1 MPTKDSGMSPEG
13 MDAAKKAVEHLRECI
28 ESGQHWY
35 IGLLEA
41 IGLWTAP
48 EEVYKG
54 RQYHYVIA
62 GEAFDWL
69 ALAERLCDSV
79 DGLVPQNEEEALLQR
94 SEVPIDLATGE
105 FKRLVGGS
113 KYSALL
119 NYWYGVDVECALVK
133 AVEEAI
139 QKERV
144 AAGLTRK
151 RHVSQ
156 EAYSRIYGS
165 SQREL
170 LGAFLKEKGYDG
182 GGALQAPERKE
193 FTYWL
198 FNQRLLNH
206 DKARVASDT
215 RRGLEQ
221 LRSTVSRRPNGGRLP
236 PHQAPMD
243 TGDGGVPTQGRRPG
257 VRV

>member
-1 MPTKDSGMSPEG
+1 
-13 MDAAKKAVEHLRECI
+13 MDL
-28 ESGQHWY
+28 
-35 IGLLEA
+35 
-41 IGLWTAP
+41 P
-48 EEVYKG
+48 
-54 RQYHYVIA
+54 
-62 GEAFDWL
+62 
-69 ALAERLCDSV
+69 
-79 DGLVPQNEEEALLQR
+79 
-94 SEVPIDLATGE
+94 TGE

-119 NYWYGVDVECALVK
+119 NYWYGVDVESALVK

-182 GGALQAPERKE
+182 GGALQVPERKE

-236 PHQAPMD
+236 PHQAPMGN
-243 TGDGGVPTQGRRPG
+243 GDGGVPTH
-257 VRV
+257 

>member
-13 MDAAKKAVEHLRECI
+13 MDAAKRAVEHLRESI

-35 IGLLEA
+35 IALLEA

-79 DGLVPQNEEEALLQR
+79 DGLVPQNEKEALLQR
-94 SEVPIDLATGE
+94 SEVPIDLPPGE

-119 NYWYGVDVECALVK
+119 NYWYGVDVETALVK

-170 LGAFLKEKGYDG
+170 LEAFLKEKGYDG
-182 GGALQAPERKE
+182 VGALPTLERKE

-215 RRGLEQ
+215 RRGIEQ
-221 LRSTVSRRPNGGRLP
+221 LRSMKSGRPNGSRLP
-236 PHQAPMD
+236 PYQAPMG
-243 TGDGGVPTQGRRPG
+243 TRDGGIPTRGGPRG
-257 VRV
+257 VRG